1 MSNEN
6 NTQDETRDSVLSA
19 YERENLRQG
28 LSELSDTM
36 PPRMVWQRIKEQA
49 RAEGLLVEPG
59 LKHRVKWLAVAGI
72 AAAVVL
78 AALRMPEMLNPDSG
92 GQIAGTHK
100 LNPIPEFSE
109 QSTPSNGESLN
120 TLMVQSQQLEHN
132 LRAIPYQSRLMRA
145 GTAATV
151 LNLED
156 QIAVIDYQLNHS
168 AMRMNRVQTQNYWR
182 ERVRLM
188 DSLVQLRYAQA
199 QRASF

>member
-1 MSNEN
+1 MNG
-6 NTQDETRDSVLSA
+6 VLNPD
-19 YERENLRQG
+19 ERENLRQG
-28 LSELSDTM
+28 LSELPDTM
-36 PPRMVWQRIKEQA
+36 PPRIVWQRIKEQA
-49 RAEGLLVEPG
+49 RAEGLL
-59 LKHRVKWLAVAGI
+59 LKSPPQHRVKWLAVAGI

-78 AALRMPEMLNPDSG
+78 VVLRIPETLNPDSD
-92 GQIAGTHK
+92 GQITGTHE
-100 LNPIPEFSE
+100 LHSTPEFSE
-109 QSTPSNGESLN
+109 KSTPSNGELLN

-145 GTAATV
+145 GTGATI

-156 QIAVIDYQLNHS
+156 QIAMIDYQLNYPET
-168 AMRMNRVQTQNYWR
+168 RMNRVQAQNYWR

>member
-1 MSNEN
+1 MNG
-6 NTQDETRDSVLSA
+6 VLSA
-19 YERENLRQG
+19 YERENLRQV

-49 RAEGLLVEPG
+49 RAEGLLVQSAPQ
-59 LKHRVKWLAVAGI
+59 HRVKWLVVAGI

-78 AALRMPEMLNPDSG
+78 AVLRMPETLNPDSG
-92 GQIAGTHK
+92 GQIAGNHE
-100 LNPIPEFSE
+100 LHSIPEFSE
-109 QSTPSNGESLN
+109 QSTPSNGEALN

-132 LRAIPYQSRLMRA
+132 LRTIPYQSRLMRA
-145 GTAATV
+145 GTVATI

-156 QIAVIDYQLNHS
+156 QIAVIDYQLNHQ

-199 QRASF
+199 H